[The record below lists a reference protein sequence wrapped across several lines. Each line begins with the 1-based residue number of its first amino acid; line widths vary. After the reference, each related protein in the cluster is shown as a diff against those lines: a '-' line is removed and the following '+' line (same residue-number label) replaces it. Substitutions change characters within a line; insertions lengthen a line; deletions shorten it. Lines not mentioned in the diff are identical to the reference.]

1 MITRKLRNINGC
13 YFLDESNNPLI
24 LRMPS
29 DLYRHIESNKE
40 YFVLFDDS
48 NVVVQIVAAV

>member
-13 YFLDESNNPLI
+13 YFLDESNNPLT

-29 DLYRHIESNKE
+29 DLYRRIESNKE
-40 YFVLFDDS
+40 YFVLFDDL
-48 NVVVQIVAAV
+48 NVVVQLVAV

>member
-1 MITRKLRNINGC
+1 MITRKLRSVNGC

-48 NVVVQIVAAV
+48 NVVVQLVAV